1 MQAAVKSLSSIRMT
15 IDMYIAAHGLGADT
29 PYMVT
34 AGAALYVWGL
44 RDTYTDIDI
53 IVPDLPEA
61 HSSMVIYGQEI
72 EGGNLPGWRTIPMFD
87 VDMAWR
93 ARKRV
98 DGVWVMDLPDI
109 LRFKVALNRPKDQND
124 IRRLLDVLK
133 YV

>member
-1 MQAAVKSLSSIRMT
+1 MT